1 MALSEI
7 LTDSLIRQM
16 AGSRFYARGEGHYLE
31 ERVSHFGALNEKISA
46 TVAGTHDYRVRLLE
60 EGDGL
65 GYSCDCPVGL
75 RDAFRKH
82 CVVVALKWLAQNAA
96 GGESVSDDRGRQKA
110 ASTSAT
116 TKGIRSWLTSQD
128 QGAPWPTCCWTR
140 PPKTRS

>member
-31 ERVSHFGALNEKISA
+31 ERVIHFGALNEKISA

-75 RDAFRKH
+75 RDAFCKH